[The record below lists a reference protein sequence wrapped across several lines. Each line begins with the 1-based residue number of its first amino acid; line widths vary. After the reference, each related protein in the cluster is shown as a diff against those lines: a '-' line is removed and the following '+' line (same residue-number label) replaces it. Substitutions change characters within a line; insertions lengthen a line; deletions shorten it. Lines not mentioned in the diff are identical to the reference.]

1 MISGRI
7 AMFAG
12 GVVAGV
18 WASIKARRLAYRLSA
33 PGLVDQV
40 AAWRQ
45 GLREFRTELDTGMAA
60 RRAQQLQRL
69 GAHLEALEAF
79 PPTSAVPSVTTLEEG
94 PRGDS

>member
-1 MISGRI
+1 
-7 AMFAG
+7 MFVG
-12 GVVAGV
+12 GVAAGV

-33 PGLVDQV
+33 PGLVDQI

-45 GLREFRTELDTGMAA
+45 GLREFRAELDTGMAA

-69 GAHLEALEAF
+69 SAHAQTLEAF
-79 PPTSAVPSVTTLEEG
+79 PPANAVPSVTTLEEG